1 MLGAVTTWPRRASSG
16 LPGFVAD
23 DDMVDRTTRF
33 SYDEKQAWTR
43 LHCAGRLELQPEFA
57 HGHVCVVRPVGARG

>member
-1 MLGAVTTWPRRASSG
+1 MLGVVMTCPRRTSSG

-33 SYDEKQAWTR
+33 SCDEKQVGTR
-43 LHCAGRLELQPEFA
+43 LHYAGRLELQPEFA
-57 HGHVCVVRPVGARG
+57 HGHVCAVRPVGARG